1 MMPKT
6 LPELVSKARESL
18 KYRSFYGYCNALR
31 AVKSR
36 QPPAIH
42 WQQLDPE
49 LPTVV
54 AIARNSDMPLLAYS
68 IRTLLHHSPRRP
80 PIWLIGDSDKAYTAL
95 NQWFPN
101 APIGVK
107 LFHWETLLSGLSQT
121 YQHFIHTW
129 LHSGHYGGY
138 AKKFAIT
145 LAANVH
151 ADILL
156 VDADV
161 LWFGDFF
168 TPLQQQRQ
176 QTPTILSG
184 QDYARTYDFEVVDA
198 LGDHRLLTED
208 PLNCGLVYYP
218 QGVLPQILTEEIL
231 LGLLA
236 YAAHATCHLEQTLIA
251 YAFWQAGGQW
261 FPADAL
267 ATTMSDNFRLR
278 QQVSAL
284 ARHYAGG
291 KHLFWRDAY

>member
-1 MMPKT
+1 MQT
-6 LPELVSKARESL
+6 LLKLVSRIRESL
-18 KYRSFYGYCNALR
+18 KYRTFYSYCELLR
-31 AVKSR
+31 VLKSR
-36 QPPAIH
+36 QPPQIN
-42 WQQLDPE
+42 WRQLQPD

-54 AIARNSDMPLLAYS
+54 AIARESDMPLLAYS
-68 IRTLLHHSPRRP
+68 IRTLLYHTPRRP
-80 PIWLIGDSDKAYTAL
+80 PIWLIGDSDIAYAAL
-95 NQWFPN
+95 NHWFPN
-101 APIGVK
+101 APPDVK
-107 LFHWETLLSGLSQT
+107 TWHWEALLAELSRD

-145 LAANVH
+145 LAANAH

-168 TPLQQQRQ
+168 TPLQHQRQ
-176 QTPTILSG
+176 QAPAVYSG
-184 QDYARTYDFEVVDA
+184 QDYARTYDFQVVDV
-198 LGDHRLLTED
+198 LGDTRLYTEE

-218 QGVLPQILTEEIL
+218 QGVLATILTSDL
-231 LGLLA
+231 LLRLLS

-251 YAFWQAGGQW
+251 YAFWQSGGRW
-261 FPADAL
+261 FSADTL